1 VKVGRFT
8 VTLLFFTTPE
18 VNPAAS
24 EIKFPKALKDPFKTS
39 DIHHLEV
46 HPTFIELLSIQTKNR
61 GIHREQG
68 CLCKNDV
75 MQACHLTKK

>member
-1 VKVGRFT
+1 MKVGRFT

-24 EIKFPKALKDPFKTS
+24 EIKFPKALKDPFKTL

-46 HPTFIELLSIQTKNR
+46 HPTFIELLSIQTKKIEAFTGNKAVCAKMMSGR
-61 GIHREQG
+61 RAI
-68 CLCKNDV
+68 
-75 MQACHLTKK
+75 